1 LDVIFRAASGA
12 MALLFVFAAA
22 VNLNDPDP
30 ARWVALYLAASGI
43 ALHAALRPRVS
54 PMPAILVGL
63 VALVWAIAVG
73 SDVQQLGTFGRM
85 FESWEM
91 QNLQVEEARET
102 SGLLIVAGW
111 MAAIVIRQR
120 MLDRRR

>member
-1 LDVIFRAASGA
+1 

-30 ARWVALYLAASGI
+30 GPWVAFYLAAGAVAVYAS
-43 ALHAALRPRVS
+43 LRPQVS
-54 PMPAILVGL
+54 PIPAVVVGT
-63 VALVWAIAVG
+63 VALLWAVTVG
-73 SDVQQLGTFGRM
+73 SGVSQLAIFGRM

-91 QNLQVEEARET
+91 RNVQVEEAREA

-120 MLDRRR
+120 MLARRYQRGQVGRA